1 MNSRE
6 ITLHEICQAYHKQH
20 SCGSFLE
27 QTVDNKHFPP
37 AKLLQKEGTLMLKYL
52 VLASDPNN
60 LFRLMGTTEAS
71 FMV

>member
-37 AKLLQKEGTLMLKYL
+37 AKLLQKEGTLMLNSHGRIFSL
-52 VLASDPNN
+52 VQHAKNTQKVGNALRD
-60 LFRLMGTTEAS
+60 
-71 FMV
+71 